1 MQPVRLLLMEILNN
15 QFLFN
20 AHGPNPYDIVI
31 SESDELSDE
40 IQAEILLEADAD
52 YVNEIPVKDINN
64 WLANR
69 KTEWELEHGVPI

>member
-1 MQPVRLLLMEILNN
+1 MQPVGLLLMSLLNN

-20 AHGPNPYDIVI
+20 AHGLNPYDIVI

-52 YVNEIPVKDINN
+52 YVNEISVKDINN

-69 KTEWELEHGVPI
+69 KTEWKLEHDVPI